1 MEDGKILLHFKIR
14 VQKVDASLVDKRVN
28 GFIEDQQGLEP
39 LLNFPFF
46 AFIRDYSTLSFLR

>member
-28 GFIEDQQGLEP
+28 GFIEDQQGLN
-39 LLNFPFF
+39 LC
-46 AFIRDYSTLSFLR
+46 